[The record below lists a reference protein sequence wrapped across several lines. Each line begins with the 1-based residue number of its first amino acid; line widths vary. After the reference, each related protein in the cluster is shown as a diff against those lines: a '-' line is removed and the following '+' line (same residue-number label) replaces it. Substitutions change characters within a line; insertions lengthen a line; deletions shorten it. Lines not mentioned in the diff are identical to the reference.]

1 MSDTSSL
8 QRIETPTMNYFEGNE
23 VLAPS
28 SIIQYNSKLIK
39 WISLMPKDKQ
49 DILHVLLYPNESITY
64 LTQLNN
70 TNNTTLH
77 TYYTAISSYL
87 CHTKYL
93 SILINTT
100 TLQTL
105 KDTWNKIRN
114 DNQIPMM
121 HRRLQQKP
129 TPLQEKKGG
138 TKLTFQDI
146 VNKRDQLETGSLS
159 KLLLAFYTYLPPV
172 RADYG
177 SVEIVQAQQETTSP
191 NYIRILD
198 DCHAICILTEFK
210 TAKRYKKIENQL
222 PDALFQELQAS
233 LLKQP
238 RTHLFVNQSQ
248 KPFTRNA
255 FTVWTKR
262 ILSKLFDTQL
272 TLVIVRHLFLS
283 SLDYDSLS
291 VEELVELGNKMGH
304 SIQMQR
310 GYVWKSG
317 SDEDEDEEE
326 EEEEEDKESS
336 STKKVVIRS
345 T

>member
-1 MSDTSSL
+1 
-8 QRIETPTMNYFEGNE
+8 
-23 VLAPS
+23 
-28 SIIQYNSKLIK
+28 
-39 WISLMPKDKQ
+39 MPKDKQ
-49 DILHVLLYPNESITY
+49 DILHILLYPHESITY
-64 LTQLNN
+64 LTQLDNN
-70 TNNTTLH
+70 KPTTLH
-77 TYYTAISSYL
+77 TYYTAIKSYIH
-87 CHTKYL
+87 HTKYL
-93 SILINTT
+93 SILINKH

-105 KDTWNKIRN
+105 HETWNKILS
-114 DNQIPMM
+114 DIQIPMI

-129 TPLQEKKGG
+129 TELQEKKGG

-146 VNKRDQLETGSLS
+146 VKKRDELEKGSIS

-177 SVEIVQAQQETTSP
+177 SVEIVHAEDETSSP

-198 DCHAICILTEFK
+198 ESHAVCILTEFK
-210 TAKRYKKIENQL
+210 TAKRYKKIENTL
-222 PDALFQELQAS
+222 PEPLLQQLQAS

-238 RTHLFVNQSQ
+238 RTHLFVNQND

-262 ILSKLFDTQL
+262 ILSKLFNTQL

-291 VEELVELGNKMGH
+291 VEELVDLGNKMGH

-310 GYVWKSG
+310 GYVWKDG
-317 SDEDEDEEE
+317 SDDEDEEE
-326 EEEEEDKESS
+326 EESDDKETS

-345 T
+345 S

>member
-1 MSDTSSL
+1 M
-8 QRIETPTMNYFEGNE
+8 
-23 VLAPS
+23 V
-28 SIIQYNSKLIK
+28 
-39 WISLMPKDKQ
+39 
-49 DILHVLLYPNESITY
+49 
-64 LTQLNN
+64 
-70 TNNTTLH
+70 
-77 TYYTAISSYL
+77 
-87 CHTKYL
+87 
-93 SILINTT
+93 
-100 TLQTL
+100 
-105 KDTWNKIRN
+105 
-114 DNQIPMM
+114 

-129 TPLQEKKGG
+129 TELQEKKGG
-138 TKLTFQDI
+138 TKLTYQDI
-146 VNKRDQLETGSLS
+146 VKKRDELQKGSIS

-177 SVEIVQAQQETTSP
+177 SIAIVHGEEETTSP
-191 NYIRILD
+191 NYIRMLD
-198 DCHAICILTEFK
+198 DSHAVCILTEFK
-210 TAKRYKKIENQL
+210 TAKRYKKIENTL

-317 SDEDEDEEE
+317 SGEDEDEE

-336 STKKVVIRS
+336 STKKVGIRS

>member
-1 MSDTSSL
+1 
-8 QRIETPTMNYFEGNE
+8 
-23 VLAPS
+23 
-28 SIIQYNSKLIK
+28 
-39 WISLMPKDKQ
+39 MPKEKQ
-49 DILHVLLYPNESITY
+49 DILHILLYPHESITY
-64 LTQLNN
+64 LTQLTN
-70 TNNTTLH
+70 TSNTTIH
-77 TYYTAISSYL
+77 SYYVAIKSYL
-87 CHTKYL
+87 HHTKYL
-93 SILINTT
+93 SILINSN

-105 KDTWNKIRN
+105 HETWNKLLSDI
-114 DNQIPMM
+114 QIPMI

-129 TPLQEKKGG
+129 TELQEKKGG
-138 TKLTFQDI
+138 TKLTFEDI
-146 VNKRDQLETGSLS
+146 VKKRDELEKGSIS

-177 SVEIVQAQQETTSP
+177 SVEIVHAEDETSSP

-198 DCHAICILTEFK
+198 ESHAVCILTEFK
-210 TAKRYKKIENQL
+210 TAKRYKKIENTL
-222 PDALFQELQAS
+222 PEPLLQQLQAS

-238 RTHLFVNQSQ
+238 RTHLFVNQND

-262 ILSKLFDTQL
+262 ILSKLFNTQL

-291 VEELVELGNKMGH
+291 VEELVDLGNKMGH

-310 GYVWKSG
+310 GYVWKDG
-317 SDEDEDEEE
+317 SDDEDEEE
-326 EEEEEDKESS
+326 EESDDKETS

-345 T
+345 S

>member
-1 MSDTSSL
+1 
-8 QRIETPTMNYFEGNE
+8 MNYFEGNE
-23 VLAPS
+23 VLAQS
-28 SIIQYNSKLIK
+28 SIIQYNTRLNK

-49 DILHVLLYPNESITY
+49 DILHILLYPHESIIY
-64 LTQLNN
+64 LTQLDN
-70 TNNTTLH
+70 TKPTTLH
-77 TYYTAISSYL
+77 TYYTAIKSYIH
-87 CHTKYL
+87 HTKYL
-93 SILINTT
+93 SILINKH

-105 KDTWNKIRN
+105 HETWNKILS
-114 DNQIPMM
+114 DIQIPMI

-129 TPLQEKKGG
+129 TELQEKKGG

-146 VNKRDQLETGSLS
+146 VKKRDELEKGSIS

-177 SVEIVQAQQETTSP
+177 SVEIVHAEEETTSP

-198 DCHAICILTEFK
+198 ESHAICILTEFK
-210 TAKRYKKIENQL
+210 TAKRYKKIENTLPEPLLQQL
-222 PDALFQELQAS
+222 QTS

-238 RTHLFVNQSQ
+238 RTHLFVNQND

-262 ILSKLFDTQL
+262 ILSKLFNTQL

-283 SLDYDSLS
+283 SLNYDSLT
-291 VEELVELGNKMGH
+291 VEEIVELGNKMGH

-310 GYVWKSG
+310 GYVWKDD
-317 SDEDEDEEE
+317 SDDD
-326 EEEEEDKESS
+326 SS
-336 STKKVVIRS
+336 DDDNGVDDQSTTKNIIIHPK
-345 T
+345 

>member
-1 MSDTSSL
+1 
-8 QRIETPTMNYFEGNE
+8 
-23 VLAPS
+23 
-28 SIIQYNSKLIK
+28 
-39 WISLMPKDKQ
+39 MPKDKQ

-177 SVEIVQAQQETTSP
+177 SVEILHAQQENTSP
-191 NYIRILD
+191 NYIRIID
-198 DCHAICILTEFK
+198 NTHAVCILTEFK
-210 TAKRYKKIENQL
+210 TAKHYKKIENTL
-222 PDALFQELQAS
+222 PHTLLQELQAS
-233 LLKQP
+233 LLTHP
-238 RTHLFVNQSQ
+238 RTYLFVNQWD

-262 ILSKLFDTQL
+262 SLSKLFNTQL
-272 TLVIVRHLFLS
+272 TLVILRHLFLS
-283 SLDYDSLS
+283 SLDYNTLS
-291 VEELVELGNKMGH
+291 ADELVELGNKMGH

-310 GYVWKSG
+310 GYVWNHTQST
-317 SDEDEDEEE
+317 SDPLSDLDSDSDHDTDIDLQHCENHTQV
-326 EEEEEDKESS
+326 KNI
-336 STKKVVIRS
+336 VIHA
-345 T
+345 

>member
-64 LTQLNN
+64 LTQLDN
-70 TNNTTLH
+70 TNNTNLH
-77 TYYTAISSYL
+77 TYYVAIKSYL
-87 CHTKYL
+87 QHTKYL
-93 SILINTT
+93 YILINKD

-105 KDTWNKIRN
+105 KDTWTTIITN
-114 DNQIPMM
+114 NQAPMV

-129 TPLQEKKGG
+129 TELQEKKGG
-138 TKLTFQDI
+138 TKLTYQDI
-146 VNKRDQLETGSLS
+146 VKKRDELQKGSIS

-177 SVEIVQAQQETTSP
+177 SVAIVHGEEETTSP
-191 NYIRILD
+191 NYIRMLD
-198 DCHAICILTEFK
+198 DSHAVCILTEFK
-210 TAKRYKKIENQL
+210 TAKRYKKIENTL

-317 SDEDEDEEE
+317 SGEDEDEEE

-336 STKKVVIRS
+336 STKKVGIRS

>member
-1 MSDTSSL
+1 
-8 QRIETPTMNYFEGNE
+8 MNYFEGTD
-23 VLAPS
+23 LAPS
-28 SIIQYNSKLIK
+28 SVTLYNSRLTK
-39 WISLMPKDKQ
+39 WVSLMPKGKQ
-49 DILHVLLYPNESITY
+49 DVLHILLYPDESITY
-64 LTQLNN
+64 LTQLDN
-70 TNNTTLH
+70 TKPTTLH
-77 TYYTAISSYL
+77 TYYTAVRSYL
-87 CHTKYL
+87 HNTKYL
-93 SILINTT
+93 PILINPD
-100 TLQTL
+100 TLETL
-105 KDTWNKIRN
+105 KDAWSKISSDNKAPI
-114 DNQIPMM
+114 I
-121 HRRLQQKP
+121 HRMLQNKP
-129 TPLQEKKGG
+129 TELQEKKGG
-138 TKLTFQDI
+138 TKLTYQDI
-146 VNKRDQLETGSLS
+146 VKKRDELQKGSIS

-177 SVEIVQAQQETTSP
+177 SVAIVHGEEETTSP
-191 NYIRILD
+191 NYVRMLD
-198 DCHAICILTEFK
+198 DSHAVCILTEFK

-283 SLDYDSLS
+283 SLNYDSLS
-291 VEELVELGNKMGH
+291 VEELIDLGNKMGH
-304 SIQMQR
+304 TIQMQR
-310 GYVWKSG
+310 AYVWKSG
-317 SDEDEDEEE
+317 SDEDEEEE
-326 EEEEEDKESS
+326 EEEESDDKESS